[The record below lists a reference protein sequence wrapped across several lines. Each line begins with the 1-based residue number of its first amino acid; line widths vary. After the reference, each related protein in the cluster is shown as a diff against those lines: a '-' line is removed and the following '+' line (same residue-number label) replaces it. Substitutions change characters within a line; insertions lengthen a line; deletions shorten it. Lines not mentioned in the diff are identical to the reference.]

1 MADLLQKLRSLA
13 ELART
18 YDATSARP
26 LETVIDEV
34 LGPAEAIVGGRRT
47 LVFGSNNY
55 FGLTADARVIAA
67 ARAALERYGSATTGS
82 RIANGTLAIHR
93 DLERALAEAYG
104 KRVAAVFTTGYQGNL
119 AVVGALCGP
128 GDFVVLD
135 TDCHASLYDA
145 ARLSGATIVGFRHNS
160 VDFLVRQLSRL
171 PPGGKN
177 RLVVVEGVYSI
188 HGDVAPL
195 PGIVEACRQNGA
207 YLVVDEA
214 HSLGPYGE
222 HGLGCAEAQ
231 GVLGEVDFV
240 VGTFSKTLAGVGGF
254 VVSDHPE
261 LEALHMLAR
270 PYLFTASGSPANI
283 AGVREALAI
292 ATSERGLA
300 ERLWRAVDRMR
311 AGLLDL
317 GYRIGPVASPIIP
330 VTVGDLRRTRELWRA
345 LLAGGLYVNVVAP
358 PACPPDACLL
368 RMSCGSAHTD
378 THVDAALAILGRV
391 GRDLGVVPV
400 RA

>member
-13 ELART
+13 DLAREH
-18 YDATSARP
+18 DATRARP

-34 LGPAEAIVGGRRT
+34 LGPSEVTIGGRRT
-47 LVFGSNNY
+47 LMFGSNNY
-55 FGLTADARVIAA
+55 FGLTADPRVVGA

-82 RIANGTLAIHR
+82 RIANGTLALHR
-93 DLERALAEAYG
+93 DLERALAGAFG

-128 GDFVVLD
+128 GDFVLLD
-135 TDCHASLYDA
+135 ADCHASLYDA

-160 VDFLVRQLSRL
+160 ADFLARQLARL

-177 RLVVVEGVYSI
+177 RLVVVEGLYSI
-188 HGDVAPL
+188 RGDVAPL
-195 PGIVEACRQNGA
+195 AAIVDVCRRSDA

-222 HGLGCAEAQ
+222 RGLGCAEAQ

-270 PYLFTASGSPANI
+270 PYLFTASGSPANV
-283 AGVREALAI
+283 AGVLEALAI
-292 ATSERGLA
+292 ATSEREHA
-300 ERLWRAVDRMR
+300 ARLWRAVARLR
-311 AGLLDL
+311 SGLLDL
-317 GYRIGPVASPIIP
+317 GYRIGPVASPIVA
-330 VTVGDLRRTRELWRA
+330 VTVGDLRRTRDLWRA
-345 LLAGGLYVNVVAP
+345 LLDEGLYANVVLP

-368 RMSCGSAHTD
+368 RMSCSSAHED
-378 THVDAALAILGRV
+378 AHVDAALAVLGRV
-391 GRDLGVVPV
+391 GRRLGVVPV

>member
-1 MADLLQKLRSLA
+1 MADLLLKLRSLA
-13 ELART
+13 ELARAHDPT
-18 YDATSARP
+18 TTRP
-26 LETVIDEV
+26 QETVIDEV
-34 LGPAEAIVGGRRT
+34 LGPAEAVIGGRRT

-55 FGLTADARVIAA
+55 FGLTADPRVIAA
-67 ARAALERYGSATTGS
+67 SKAALERYGSATTGS

-93 DLERALAEAYG
+93 DLERALAEAFG

-119 AVVGALCGP
+119 AVVGALCGR

-135 TDCHASLYDA
+135 ADCHASLYDA

-160 VDFLVRQLSRL
+160 VDALARQLGRL
-171 PPGGKN
+171 PRGEKN
-177 RLVVVEGVYSI
+177 RLVVVEGLYSI

-195 PGIVEACRQNGA
+195 PGIVEACRQSGA
-207 YLVVDEA
+207 YLAVDEA
-214 HSLGPYGE
+214 HSFGPYGE
-222 HGLGCAEAQ
+222 RGLGCAEAQ

-283 AGVREALAI
+283 AGVRVALAI
-292 ATSERGLA
+292 ATGERALA
-300 ERLWRAVDRMR
+300 ERLWHAVDRMR
-311 AGLLDL
+311 AGLEGL
-317 GYRIGPVASPIIP
+317 GYRIGPVASPIIA
-330 VTVGDLRRTRELWRA
+330 VAVGELRRTRGLWRA
-345 LLAGGLYVNVVAP
+345 LLEGGLYVNLVAP

-378 THVDAALAILGRV
+378 AHVDAALAILGRV
-391 GRDLGVVPV
+391 GRELGVVPV